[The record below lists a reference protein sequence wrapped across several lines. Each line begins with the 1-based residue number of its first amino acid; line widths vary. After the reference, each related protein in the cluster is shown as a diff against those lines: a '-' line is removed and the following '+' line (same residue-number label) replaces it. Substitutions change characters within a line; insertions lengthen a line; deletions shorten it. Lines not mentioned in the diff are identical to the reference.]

1 MHRNPVKRE
10 LVSKPED
17 WIWSSFR
24 RYATGE
30 DGVVEIE
37 SERTGRR
44 CERMGMPLR
53 VKIVGGPVRFRDDTS
68 GLTRANEARMGHPPV
83 VMNRKT
89 DVVGW
94 ATRLLIIVAAVGG
107 VMIQGELR

>member
-1 MHRNPVKRE
+1 ME
-10 LVSKPED
+10 
-17 WIWSSFR
+17 
-24 RYATGE
+24 
-30 DGVVEIE
+30 
-37 SERTGRR
+37 
-44 CERMGMPLR
+44 MPLR
-53 VKIVGGPVRFRDDTS
+53 VKIAGPVRFADATKVP
-68 GLTRANEARMGHPPV
+68 TRANEARMGHPPV